1 MCYTNRIGLDN
12 VAFFTQSKKSIY
24 FIGHAFQIVL
34 LNLLQHKMSNEKQQA
49 VFDFHEFATQ
59 VFTNQQ
65 TILKRQNII
74 ANNMETLSK
83 RLYSIEKSVKQ
94 LQTRSHETKIYVK
107 RGLAECKDYLKA
119 CHDGYTQIKE
129 AALSQLEETE
139 DLSNTLATASVSAW
153 C

>member
-1 MCYTNRIGLDN
+1 MTD
-12 VAFFTQSKKSIY
+12 
-24 FIGHAFQIVL
+24 
-34 LNLLQHKMSNEKQQA
+34 EKQHA
-49 VFDFHEFATQ
+49 IFDFHEFASQ

-65 TILKRQNII
+65 TMLERQSII
-74 ANNMETLSK
+74 AKNMEILSK
-83 RLYSIEKSVKQ
+83 RLYVIETSVRL

-139 DLSNTLATASVSAW
+139 DLSNTLATASVSTW